1 MEAQQ
6 TFQEV
11 NQLDLNPNQKF
22 TRTNLSLNSEEN
34 MLTQDELRLLPEA
47 VNEAVT
53 LGKGAPFAS
62 NPASVL
68 QLDHS
73 ADDIE

>member
-1 MEAQQ
+1 
-6 TFQEV
+6 
-11 NQLDLNPNQKF
+11 
-22 TRTNLSLNSEEN
+22 
-34 MLTQDELRLLPEA
+34 MLTQDELKLLPEA

-53 LGKGAPFAS
+53 LSKGAPFAS

-73 ADDIE
+73 ADEIE